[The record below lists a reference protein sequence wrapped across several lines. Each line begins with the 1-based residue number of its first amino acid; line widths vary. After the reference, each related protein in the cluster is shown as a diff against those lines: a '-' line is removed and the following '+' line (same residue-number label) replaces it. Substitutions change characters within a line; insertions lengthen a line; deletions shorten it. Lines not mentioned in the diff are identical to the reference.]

1 LLKSKGVAFEEV
13 DVTGDDE
20 SRQQLVELSGGR
32 KTVPQIFIG
41 AVHIGGYADL
51 ARLESDGK
59 VDALLASARARGPHG
74 GFIPL
79 SPTERAAP
87 ASAGKTRARSSAQE

>member
-1 LLKSKGVAFEEV
+1 MKPVRIYTTTYCGFCARAKELLKSKGVAFEEV
-13 DVTGDDE
+13 DVTGDDD
-20 SRQQLVELSGGR
+20 SRQRLVELSGGR

-59 VDALLASARARGPHG
+59 LDALLA
-74 GFIPL
+74 
-79 SPTERAAP
+79 
-87 ASAGKTRARSSAQE
+87 

>member
-1 LLKSKGVAFEEV
+1 MKPVRIYTTTYCGFCARAKELLKSKGVAFEEV

-59 VDALLASARARGPHG
+59 LDALLA
-74 GFIPL
+74 
-79 SPTERAAP
+79 
-87 ASAGKTRARSSAQE
+87 

>member
-1 LLKSKGVAFEEV
+1 MKSVRIYTTTYCGFCARAKELLKSKGVAFEEV
-13 DVTGDDE
+13 DVTGDDD
-20 SRQQLVELSGGR
+20 SRQRLVELSGGR

-59 VDALLASARARGPHG
+59 LDALLA
-74 GFIPL
+74 
-79 SPTERAAP
+79 
-87 ASAGKTRARSSAQE
+87 